1 MLACP
6 HVGAVAVHHER
17 QIAEN
22 RHAAG
27 ACARLVP
34 LCVGKPLQ
42 VLVEQHLAGKLPAR
56 LMDGQRVA
64 PLQRLGPRGPRP
76 LGFARVNRTKQRVI
90 FDPPSLLAQEAFQCP
105 CPFAVVA
112 PLGVDETL
120 ERRDQRR
127 VLEAAHV
134 GVVDPGRPAHVFE
147 QRAIVWA
154 QRGLAAE
161 RSKFRH
167 GGYADKNRIDRHRAD
182 RGVGRLLSRGH
193 LVDRQQLQ
201 DLLAGGCEPGRQR
214 RQVADVADAPTGSGR
229 TGEQRDE

>member
-112 PLGVDETL
+112 PLLGPFLDRFSHG
-120 ERRDQRR
+120 RRWAIGTTMA
-127 VLEAAHV
+127 L
-134 GVVDPGRPAHVFE
+134 
-147 QRAIVWA
+147 RAFLVWLMA
-154 QRGLAAE
+154 V
-161 RSKFRH
+161 KPF
-167 GGYADKNRIDRHRAD
+167 
-182 RGVGRLLSRGH
+182 
-193 LVDRQQLQ
+193 
-201 DLLAGGCEPGRQR
+201 
-214 RQVADVADAPTGSGR
+214 
-229 TGEQRDE
+229 